1 MKRRFRNFRDDRFA
15 LTTLQN
21 PNLEVRTYSELVQAA
36 ERERKIQQAAAPIP
50 ATQAPA
56 IPSAPDPDPPPATP
70 APIVSAPPDSANP
83 DSASEET
90 NDEAQQ
96 LLDSVVASVI
106 TAGSSLPTL
115 PSLCSPSS
123 LTDESTTHPTP
134 KPRRKSKPKT
144 KSRRKSKPR
153 QSPALARAQAWLSA
167 TDNNNATATQGGQP
181 DENQVPE
188 QDEST
193 GPTPLER
200 HARKCSI
207 CRHPERQQIDESFLH
222 WRSPQ
227 TIMHCFGIKT
237 ETTIY
242 HHAHA
247 FNLFALR
254 NRNLQSALCNI
265 IEDIDTRDFT
275 GREIL
280 DAVRALAHLTA
291 DGRWIHH
298 TSKSEVMYSMQ
309 RLPAVAGLPA
319 VAELPT
325 AHAALPAHSNGD
337 EILIASPPSI
347 KKRCNPLKTILS
359 YSG

>member
-1 MKRRFRNFRDDRFA
+1 MKRWFRNFRDDRFA

-50 ATQAPA
+50 TTQAPA
-56 IPSAPDPDPPPATP
+56 IPSAPDPDPLPASP
-70 APIVSAPPDSANP
+70 APIESAPPDSANL

-106 TAGSSLPTL
+106 TAGDSLPTL
-115 PSLCSPSS
+115 PSLSSPSS

-144 KSRRKSKPR
+144 KSRRKSKSR
-153 QSPALARAQAWLSA
+153 QSPALAR
-167 TDNNNATATQGGQP
+167 
-181 DENQVPE
+181 E
-188 QDEST
+188 QDDAD

-222 WRSPQ
+222 WRSPH
-227 TIMHCFGIKT
+227 TIMQCFGIKT

-254 NRNLQSALCNI
+254 NCNLQSALCNI

-309 RLPAVAGLPA
+309 RLPAAQA
-319 VAELPT
+319 ALPT
-325 AHAALPAHSNGD
+325 AQAALPAHSNGD
-337 EILIASPPSI
+337 EILIASPPNI

>member
-1 MKRRFRNFRDDRFA
+1 MKRWFRNFRDDRFA

-50 ATQAPA
+50 VAQAPA
-56 IPSAPDPDPPPATP
+56 IPSAPDPDPLPAAP
-70 APIVSAPPDSANP
+70 APIDSASPDSAIP
-83 DSASEET
+83 DSPSEET
-90 NDEAQQ
+90 NNEAQQ

-115 PSLCSPSS
+115 PSLSTSSS
-123 LTDESTTHPTP
+123 LTDESTTHSTP
-134 KPRRKSKPKT
+134 KPRRKS
-144 KSRRKSKPR
+144 RPR
-153 QSPALARAQAWLSA
+153 QSPALARAQAWLAA
-167 TDNNNATATQGGQP
+167 TNNNGATTAQDGQP
-181 DENQVPE
+181 DENQEPE
-188 QDEST
+188 PDEST
-193 GPTPLER
+193 GPDPLER

-254 NRNLQSALCNI
+254 NCNLQSALCNI

-309 RLPAVAGLPA
+309 RLPAAQA
-319 VAELPT
+319 ALPT

-337 EILIASPPSI
+337 EILIASPPNI

>member
-36 ERERKIQQAAAPIP
+36 ERERKIQQAAAPIL
-50 ATQAPA
+50 AAQAPA
-56 IPSAPDPDPPPATP
+56 IPSAPDPDPLPATP
-70 APIVSAPPDSANP
+70 APIVSASPDSANL

-106 TAGSSLPTL
+106 TAGDSLPTL
-115 PSLCSPSS
+115 PSLSSPSS

-144 KSRRKSKPR
+144 KSRRKSKSR
-153 QSPALARAQAWLSA
+153 QSPALAR
-167 TDNNNATATQGGQP
+167 
-181 DENQVPE
+181 E
-188 QDEST
+188 QDDAD

-222 WRSPQ
+222 WRSPH
-227 TIMHCFGIKT
+227 TIMQCFGIKT

-254 NRNLQSALCNI
+254 NCNLQSALCNI

-309 RLPAVAGLPA
+309 RLPAAQA
-319 VAELPT
+319 ALPT

-337 EILIASPPSI
+337 EILIASPPNI

>member
-56 IPSAPDPDPPPATP
+56 IPSAPDPDPLPA
-70 APIVSAPPDSANP
+70 APEPLDSAPPDSA
-83 DSASEET
+83 SQET
-90 NDEAQQ
+90 INEAQQ
-96 LLDSVVASVI
+96 LLDSVVAGVI
-106 TAGSSLPTL
+106 TAGNSLPTL
-115 PSLCSPSS
+115 PSLSSSSS
-123 LTDESTTHPTP
+123 LTHESTTHPAP

-144 KSRRKSKPR
+144 KSRRKSRPR
-153 QSPALARAQAWLSA
+153 QSPAFARAQAWLSA
-167 TDNNNATATQGGQP
+167 TENNGATAAQDGQP
-181 DENQVPE
+181 DENQEPE
-188 QDEST
+188 PDEST

-200 HARKCSI
+200 HARKCTI